1 MEMDMNLGVI
11 MVKISRM
18 DFFMVADNV
27 HSYSYRL
34 FPVIRK
40 DSFRGHNAFFWCQ
53 DLPTT
58 TQDLQTNQKLKNQK
72 KSVMKICF
80 LQVVGEVEGM
90 EW

>member
-1 MEMDMNLGVI
+1 MELVMEMDIKLGVI

-40 DSFRGHNAFFWCQ
+40 DSFHGQPIFF
-53 DLPTT
+53 LVPRFA
-58 TQDLQTNQKLKNQK
+58 NNHPRFAK
-72 KSVMKICF
+72 KS
-80 LQVVGEVEGM
+80 
-90 EW
+90 

>member
-11 MVKISRM
+11 MVKISRV

-40 DSFRGHNAFFWCQ
+40 DSFRGHPIFLCQ
-53 DLPTT
+53 DL
-58 TQDLQTNQKLKNQK
+58 QKN
-72 KSVMKICF
+72 KS
-80 LQVVGEVEGM
+80 
-90 EW
+90 

>member
-1 MEMDMNLGVI
+1 MEMDMNLGGI

-40 DSFRGHNAFFWCQ
+40 DSFRGQFFVFV
-53 DLPTT
+53 PGFA
-58 TQDLQTNQKLKNQK
+58 KSHPRFAK
-72 KSVMKICF
+72 KS
-80 LQVVGEVEGM
+80 
-90 EW
+90 

>member
-34 FPVIRK
+34 FPAIRK
-40 DSFRGHNAFFWCQ
+40 DSFRGQPIFF
-53 DLPTT
+53 LG
-58 TQDLQTNQKLKNQK
+58 QDLQKKQKLKN
-72 KSVMKICF
+72 
-80 LQVVGEVEGM
+80 
-90 EW
+90 

>member
-1 MEMDMNLGVI
+1 MEMDMNLGGI

-40 DSFRGHNAFFWCQ
+40 DSFRGQPIFFVPKFATKKIEK
-53 DLPTT
+53 LTT
-58 TQDLQTNQKLKNQK
+58 KLT
-72 KSVMKICF
+72 MRCIF
-80 LQVVGEVEGM
+80 FE
-90 EW
+90 

>member
-1 MEMDMNLGVI
+1 MEMDMNLGGI

-40 DSFRGHNAFFWCQ
+40 DSFRGQPIFF
-53 DLPTT
+53 LA
-58 TQDLQTNQKLKNQK
+58 
-72 KSVMKICF
+72 KICKKAK
-80 LQVVGEVEGM
+80 VEKLTKN
-90 EW
+90 

>member
-1 MEMDMNLGVI
+1 MKLVMEMDMNLGVI

-40 DSFRGHNAFFWCQ
+40 DSFRGQPIFLVPRFATKKTKPEHLTKIEDEMIFF
-53 DLPTT
+53 
-58 TQDLQTNQKLKNQK
+58 
-72 KSVMKICF
+72 S
-80 LQVVGEVEGM
+80 E
-90 EW
+90 

>member
-1 MEMDMNLGVI
+1 MEMDMNLGGI

-40 DSFRGHNAFFWCQ
+40 DSFRGQRFF
-53 DLPTT
+53 LVPRFA
-58 TQDLQTNQKLKNQK
+58 NNHPRFAK
-72 KSVMKICF
+72 KIKA
-80 LQVVGEVEGM
+80 EK
-90 EW
+90 

>member
-1 MEMDMNLGVI
+1 MEMDMNLGGI

-40 DSFRGHNAFFWCQ
+40 DSFRGQPIFFWRQ

-58 TQDLQTNQKLKNQK
+58 TQDLQKN
-72 KSVMKICF
+72 KS
-80 LQVVGEVEGM
+80 
-90 EW
+90 

>member
-1 MEMDMNLGVI
+1 MELVMEMDMNLGVI

-40 DSFRGHNAFFWCQ
+40 DSFRGHPFF
-53 DLPTT
+53 LG
-58 TQDLQTNQKLKNQK
+58 QDLQKKHKLKN
-72 KSVMKICF
+72 
-80 LQVVGEVEGM
+80 
-90 EW
+90 